1 MLKDSIRSRL
11 FPGKASANFSVNN
24 NILSATPVQ
33 AHSVVYISLE
43 CLLIV
48 RSVVYCEENNFD
60 EDAGDVT

>member
-1 MLKDSIRSRL
+1 MQI
-11 FPGKASANFSVNN
+11 SVL
-24 NILSATPVQ
+24 ITIYCATPVQ